1 MVEKLNL
8 SKEEIAKIE
17 EIVKNPPPVT
27 DYVRRYIEAYRKKC
41 AGSSEA
47 EQGALNS
54 KVEVSKSSRH
64 TKITL
69 DKQDILLYKHSV
81 ARRNTIWLTVLR

>member
-1 MVEKLNL
+1 MAHWTSWRRSLPFQGGETGSKPVCATKIKETVMVEKLNL

-41 AGSSEA
+41 AGSSVV
-47 EQGALNS
+47 EQTADN
-54 KVEVSKSSRH
+54 R
-64 TKITL
+64 
-69 DKQDILLYKHSV
+69 
-81 ARRNTIWLTVLR
+81 